1 VPPSDIEGPGWAFS
15 AGRRGGSDEDHAH
28 EEAKRLAR
36 LLVSE
41 LQLYNEEEID
51 EGRRQGNVYRFLK
64 EHIDKSRMLYEER
77 VDERIRRSTD
87 YFREEMVK
95 SLAGGDP
102 ARLGF

>member
-1 VPPSDIEGPGWAFS
+1 
-15 AGRRGGSDEDHAH
+15 
-28 EEAKRLAR
+28 

-77 VDERIRRSTD
+77 VDDRIRQTTD
-87 YFREEMVK
+87 YFREELVK
-95 SLAGGDP
+95 SLAGGD
-102 ARLGF
+102 ASRLGF